1 MFSHLPLPTTANKK
15 NITLLFICAVFH
27 FTMLKEKLLFPLY
40 LQSTVLQ
47 YSAAQKT
54 YTDIQTLLLC
64 LYPAHRLQSKAKP
77 RPHIPFPPETRRRE
91 FQSMATGKQAFRIC
105 EGNLGSLK
113 RLTPQ
118 SRSRHSIQRA
128 HCEHNTSCAKGGESK
143 LSWWGAEA
151 GSSTQEAA
159 QMFCFLRN

>member
-15 NITLLFICAVFH
+15 SITLLFICAVFH

-105 EGNLGSLK
+105 EGNLGSILEE
-113 RLTPQ
+113 TDPIVT
-118 SRSRHSIQRA
+118 IQTL
-128 HCEHNTSCAKGGESK
+128 HPK
-143 LSWWGAEA
+143 
-151 GSSTQEAA
+151 ST
-159 QMFCFLRN
+159 L